1 MSNTTVTDIPGNP
14 TEIPIAELL
23 ENLPAGTTHI
33 ALADLL
39 GSLSTQTSNIELVEP
54 PAVVPADAL
63 DGGMQTAISNITTT
77 VTTTTAPIN
86 SSIPSFSTSHPYT
99 VHSSTR
105 PLLSSTALPS
115 LPTSIPISV
124 PSPSILPPF
133 FDGDVSLWFCTLEAC
148 FLPSD
153 DAQTRFR
160 SVISKLPPS
169 ILAKV
174 RQVFP
179 VALNALDPYTILKDE
194 VLKVTSP
201 SSSQRIKELLSKQSL
216 GDRKPSEFLLH
227 LQGLLGPS
235 HAQLEESFTRPL
247 FFEQMPPSVRT
258 ILSAFPSLSLSE
270 TLLEFY

>member
-1 MSNTTVTDIPGNP
+1 MSHTTITDLTGNP
-14 TEIPIAELL
+14 SEIPIAELL
-23 ENLPAGTTHI
+23 ENLPTGTTHI
-33 ALADLL
+33 ALANLL
-39 GSLSTQTSNIELVEP
+39 SSISTQTPNIEL
-54 PAVVPADAL
+54 ADVPASESADAN
-63 DGGMQTAISNITTT
+63 TTTT
-77 VTTTTAPIN
+77 VSTTTASIS

-99 VHSSTR
+99 VYSSAR
-105 PLLSSTALPS
+105 PLLSSTAFPS

-124 PSPSILPPF
+124 PSPSALPPF

-148 FLPSD
+148 FLPTD

-169 ILAKV
+169 ILTNV
-174 RQVFP
+174 RHVFP
-179 VALNALDPYTILKDE
+179 IALNALDPYTILKDE

-227 LQGLLGPS
+227 LQSLLGPS

-247 FFEQMPPSVRT
+247 FFEQMPPSVQT

-270 TLLEFY
+270 TAAAADRILL